1 MKKLGSTDAE
11 LYDPVWLARYRT
23 SHRRTPQFGE
33 GRVFIAGDAG
43 HIHVPIGGQGMNTG
57 IQDAFKLA
65 WKLAYVVTGAARP
78 ELLNSYNAE
87 RHPVAV
93 ALLGGTDRAYR
104 NILHPSELLQNAARL
119 FGPFILNLESVQ
131 VRFRNTLEEIEIG
144 YKDSPIVE
152 DCGGSSGPA
161 LGERAPDATIVR
173 LSDKETVRLFDVFRG
188 TQWILLLFSGQ
199 TTTNVSYQKL
209 ADIGK
214 TIASKYG
221 QQQHITTHLVVAD
234 AAPPKNLNWDGSI
247 LMDREHYLHDKY
259 GVSSACLYLVRPDWY
274 VGFRGHPTDKDSLL
288 NYLAK

>member
-1 MKKLGSTDAE
+1 MTVAI
-11 LYDPVWLARYRT
+11 YDPVWLARYRT
-23 SHRRTPQFGE
+23 SHRRTPQFGS

-57 IQDAFKLA
+57 IQDAFNLA
-65 WKLAYVVTGAARP
+65 WKLAYVVKGAARP

-93 ALLGGTDRAYR
+93 ALLAGTDRAYR

-131 VRFRNTLEEIEIG
+131 VRFRNTLEEIEIS

-161 LGERAPDATIVR
+161 VGERAPDATIVR

-199 TTTNVSYQKL
+199 TTTNVSYQNL
-209 ADIGK
+209 VDIGK
-214 TIASKYG
+214 TIA
-221 QQQHITTHLVVAD
+221 
-234 AAPPKNLNWDGSI
+234 
-247 LMDREHYLHDKY
+247 DKY
-259 GVSSACLYLVRPDWY
+259 G
-274 VGFRGHPTDKDSLL
+274 
-288 NYLAK
+288 